1 MATKTTSKSQG
12 ASKKSAPVKAKAKT
26 SATSKTKTTT
36 KTTAASK
43 KSGPVNRKP
52 ISGKEKNADQMSK
65 TRVQLLQEAKKAGLT
80 GISRLTKEQLVKSL
94 SKVR

>member
-1 MATKTTSKSQG
+1 MATKTTSKSPG
-12 ASKKSAPVKAKAKT
+12 ASKKTAPVKAKAKT
-26 SATSKTKTTT
+26 SATSKTTT
-36 KTTAASK
+36 KTTAAPK

-52 ISGKEKNADQMSK
+52 ISGKAKNADQLSK